1 MRAAAVETKLGVLK
15 LDEVADPV
23 LTVNLAV
30 HPQMGV
36 RTDFD
41 LVMNDAVGNA
51 RAVDRAVLSDH
62 GVNQKRLR
70 KDCRPVVDHSVAFQ
84 IDVRIQCD
92 VFAQDD
98 VRSDIRAVRIDQR
111 DAFLHPMFVDPLL
124 HPAGCLRQFFFV
136 VDAAGFKAVLDNL
149 GLHA

>member
-1 MRAAAVETKLGVLK
+1 MELVFPVVVDGDDAAANVDFRSDLAVAQIRQMRTAAVEAELGVFEF
-15 LDEVADPV
+15 DEIANPV

-30 HPQMGV
+30 YPQMSV
-36 RTDFD
+36 RTNFNF
-41 LVMNDAVGNA
+41 VMNDAVGNA

-98 VRSDIRAVRIDQR
+98 VRSA
-111 DAFLHPMFVDPLL
+111 H
-124 HPAGCLRQFFFV
+124 C
-136 VDAAGFKAVLDNL
+136 FKKL
-149 GLHA
+149 